1 MSQLS
6 VGPHGVG
13 VLVEVHAKIHA
24 AFLLLLTNRYGD
36 GDVAPDA
43 NPFYLHG
50 RSERGAGTDAHVTAT
65 PEGTHAV
72 HLAVHVAEPAVTPR
86 RAFSWVAEVSRQQ
99 TVYAGQRRWSHIV
112 GGGRR
117 ACCADQGRQRALR
130 GA

>member
-1 MSQLS
+1 
-6 VGPHGVG
+6 
-13 VLVEVHAKIHA
+13 HAKIHA
-24 AFLLLLTNRYGD
+24 AFLLLLTNQYGD

-86 RAFSWVAEVSRQQ
+86 RAFSWWLTCLANKTSTQ
-99 TVYAGQRRWSHIV
+99 ASV
-112 GGGRR
+112 GGLTSSAAGAGLVAPTR
-117 ACCADQGRQRALR
+117 AASGHYE
-130 GA
+130 GHSPH